1 MLPSQVRQKK
11 SASEKHVGQN
21 NMGRERSNAIGKRCN
36 FIPRA
41 ESVFLNATEI
51 KSISGPALVEAVA
64 PQSVCFQEGCYTR
77 ECLSVCRACVIDR
90 RGRPTHII
98 HQTGYHLS
106 QLVLWHSHVTCT
118 FYFNPF
124 QQQSQ
129 YKNKQTNKQKK
140 AYLYPVSVFFL
151 HLVLFFF

>member
-36 FIPRA
+36 FIPHA

-118 FYFNPF
+118 FYFNPL

-129 YKNKQTNKQKK
+129 YKKNKQKK
-140 AYLYPVSVFFL
+140 TYLYPVSVFFL